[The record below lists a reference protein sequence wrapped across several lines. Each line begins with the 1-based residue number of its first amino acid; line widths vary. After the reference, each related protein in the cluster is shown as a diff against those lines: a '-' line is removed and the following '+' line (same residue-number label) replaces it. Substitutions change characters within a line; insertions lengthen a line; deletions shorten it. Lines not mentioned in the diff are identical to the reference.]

1 MKFFNNISTT
11 ENLIKLNN
19 ILSQR
24 ILGKRSNTERTNN
37 FLQSLA
43 ERAGTSLEL
52 IVHIKK
58 EIAKSRL
65 NFLVLNIII
74 HLKLINSAVIL

>member
-1 MKFFNNISTT
+1 MKFFNNYSTT

-43 ERAGTSLEL
+43 ERAGTSLE
-52 IVHIKK
+52 
-58 EIAKSRL
+58 
-65 NFLVLNIII
+65 
-74 HLKLINSAVIL
+74 